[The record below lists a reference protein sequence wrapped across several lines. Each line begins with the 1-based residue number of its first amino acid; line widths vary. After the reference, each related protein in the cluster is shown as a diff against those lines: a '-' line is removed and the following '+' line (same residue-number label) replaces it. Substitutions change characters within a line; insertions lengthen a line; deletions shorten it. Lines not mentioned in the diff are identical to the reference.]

1 MKAWS
6 CLALIFSDCSSS
18 HGRRDSGLLVRNP
31 FPDEWRVAENAPEE
45 LRRKDTMEGG
55 HPAERMAQKQDPV
68 GQCLLVVQFEGG
80 SPGCGYKPGWPYL
93 ARLVETFQSAISMD
107 RSKLELAFW
116 LQVQKKHGLFFEI
129 AGSFMLE
136 TYGAT
141 AGIEHMQGPCL
152 GQNHVWS
159 CLTFQEPMVPA
170 GQPSETELLL
180 DPWQHF
186 LFTR

>member
-1 MKAWS
+1 M
-6 CLALIFSDCSSS
+6 
-18 HGRRDSGLLVRNP
+18 
-31 FPDEWRVAENAPEE
+31 AENAPEE
-45 LRRKDTMEGG
+45 LRHKDTMEGG

-170 GQPSETELLL
+170 GQSSETELLL